1 MNLQERRE
9 TECTLVGRSP
19 SKFKHPLAVRRASWC
34 WPLSYSE
41 GGGNIVKCMFSSK
54 FYRIPFFL
62 PCNPRHAQTREH
74 AERAEAAAAKQVESA
89 RAVAELKVES
99 ARALEAAKVELAGE
113 IGGQKV
119 KLARAE
125 EALRVRCADC
135 WVGSRRVRGGY

>member
-1 MNLQERRE
+1 
-9 TECTLVGRSP
+9 
-19 SKFKHPLAVRRASWC
+19 
-34 WPLSYSE
+34 
-41 GGGNIVKCMFSSK
+41 MFSSK
-54 FYRIPFFL
+54 FYRIPSFL
-62 PCNPRHAQTREH
+62 PWNRRTQTREH

-125 EALRVRCADC
+125 EALRARCAD
-135 WVGSRRVRGGY
+135 WVGRRAGRVERLSEVAVRAHHTN